1 LPAAGRDQ
9 DVALGDLDT
18 EVKLA
23 LMKKTP
29 SPLSAALLAAL
40 LLAPAASVNAQ
51 SRAVAPKA
59 AGKLMTKEELRDCMK
74 LHQSSTASNAL
85 IEHGRLALGEQQSPS
100 APQPDAAFT
109 DAHVEQVKIHEAW
122 VESSQ

>member
-1 LPAAGRDQ
+1 LSAAGHDQ

-29 SPLSAALLAAL
+29 SLLSAALLAAL

-74 LHQSSTASNAL
+74 LQQSSTASNAL
-85 IEHGRLALGEQQSPS
+85 GEQGRLALGEQQSPR
-100 APQPDAAFT
+100 APQPDAPIT

-122 VESSQ
+122 VEAGQ